1 MNILFISSQFPN
13 PAEKN
18 KGVFSLQIVKELDE
32 FANLR
37 VIAPVASMGVF
48 RFLDRFKKYK
58 TNFEIPAYQAIGNIE
73 TYHPPYNAIP
83 KMGFI
88 HHLSIYKVLKP
99 LIEKL
104 NRERKIDV
112 VNCHWIFPDG
122 VAVHQVCQELG
133 LPLMLT
139 ALGTDLN
146 YYATLKL
153 RKKNITKALL
163 GADKVS
169 VLSKSMYE
177 KCRSTGVSP
186 QKLVIIP
193 NGVDLAKFYII
204 DRPAARRKINLD
216 ETTKMIL
223 FVGSL
228 VPVKSVDCLLQAF
241 AHFLN
246 KYKKSDFTLY
256 LVGSGFLLANLKK
269 MAKQLNLSSDVKFVG
284 TVTHSDLLFWMNAAD
299 CLCLPSLSEGHP
311 NVMMEALACGTPVVA
326 SAVGS
331 IPDFINTQNGM
342 TTKPTDPRDIF
353 EKLDACLKTY
363 YDRKKIRGTLQ
374 HHDWKDCAKQY
385 FSEIKKIV

>member
-1 MNILFISSQFPN
+1 MNILFVSSQFPN
-13 PAEKN
+13 PAEQN
-18 KGVFSLQIVKELDE
+18 KGVFSLQIVKEVDK

-37 VIAPVASMGVF
+37 VIAPVASMGIF

-58 TNFEIPAYQAIGNIE
+58 TNFEIPAYQAIGEIE
-73 TYHPPYNAIP
+73 IYHPPYSVAP

-104 NRERKIDV
+104 NRERKIDA

-177 KCRSTGVSP
+177 KCLNIGVSP

-193 NGVDLAKFYII
+193 NGVDLTQFDII
-204 DRPAARRKINLD
+204 DRKTARKKINID
-216 ETTKMIL
+216 ETKKMIL

-228 VPVKSVDCLLQAF
+228 VPVKSIDCLFQAF
-241 AHFLN
+241 AHLLSQ
-246 KYKKSDFTLY
+246 YKKSDLTLY
-256 LVGSGFLLANLKK
+256 LIGSGFLLANLKK
-269 MAKQLNLSSDVKFVG
+269 MAEQLKINSNIEFVG
-284 TVTHSDLLFWMNAAD
+284 SVVHAELLFWMNAAD

-326 SAVGS
+326 SSVGS
-331 IPDFINTQNGM
+331 IPDFIHTQNGM
-342 TTKPTDPRDIF
+342 TTKPSDPRDIF
-353 EKLDACLKTY
+353 EKLDACLKTD
-363 YDRKKIRGTLQ
+363 YDRKKIRDTLQ

-385 FSEIKKIV
+385 FSEIQKIV